1 MTTRRTSTTDEFLH
15 SLGRYL
21 FLMEPSL
28 TALLAVGRALTDQA
42 RGLDQRRRRLRVMV
56 HRAFF
61 AHGYQGRQQFF
72 IKVTNLSPQREVEIT
87 HLWFETD
94 PPTKILNPVRPLPAR
109 LRLDETFETWIPVAD
124 VPTVDDLERMV
135 CVQLS
140 NGKVVKS
147 RLNNGSPPTGYIAG
161 PGSS

>member
-1 MTTRRTSTTDEFLH
+1 MDRVSPPFGFGAHASALGALRRTYSVRATRT
-15 SLGRYL
+15 SAGTVMGLGD
-21 FLMEPSL
+21 
-28 TALLAVGRALTDQA
+28 LADLIHER
-42 RGLDQRRRRLRVMV
+42 
-56 HRAFF
+56 HREANGGHHWF
-61 AHGYQGRQQFF
+61 
-72 IKVTNLSPQREVEIT
+72 

-94 PPTKILNPVRPLPAR
+94 PPTQILTPVRPLPAR

-135 CVQLS
+135 RVQLS

>member
-1 MTTRRTSTTDEFLH
+1 MNRKISKDTER
-15 SLGRYL
+15 
-21 FLMEPSL
+21 
-28 TALLAVGRALTDQA
+28 
-42 RGLDQRRRRLRVMV
+42 
-56 HRAFF
+56 FF
-61 AHGYQGRQQFF
+61 PHGYQGRQQFL

-87 HLWFETD
+87 HLWFETN
-94 PPTKILNPVRPLPAR
+94 PPTQILNPVRPLPAR

-135 CVQLS
+135 RVQLS

-147 RLNNGSPPTGYIAG
+147 RLNKGVPPTGYIAG

>member
-1 MTTRRTSTTDEFLH
+1 MNRKISKDTER
-15 SLGRYL
+15 
-21 FLMEPSL
+21 
-28 TALLAVGRALTDQA
+28 
-42 RGLDQRRRRLRVMV
+42 
-56 HRAFF
+56 FF
-61 AHGYQGRQQFF
+61 PHGYQGRQQFL

-87 HLWFETD
+87 HLWFETN
-94 PPTKILNPVRPLPAR
+94 PPTQILNPVRPLPAR

-135 CVQLS
+135 RVQLS

>member
-1 MTTRRTSTTDEFLH
+1 MTGPTQLRSRHRLGPLH
-15 SLGRYL
+15 VPLETQRCRHVAVAI
-21 FLMEPSL
+21 PIV
-28 TALLAVGRALTDQA
+28 AVGALTTT
-42 RGLDQRRRRLRVMV
+42 
-56 HRAFF
+56 F

-87 HLWFETD
+87 RLWFETN
-94 PPTKILNPVRPLPAR
+94 PPTQILNPVRPLPAR

-135 CVQLS
+135 RVQLS

-147 RLNNGSPPTGYIAG
+147 RLNKGVPPTGYIAG

>member
-1 MTTRRTSTTDEFLH
+1 
-15 SLGRYL
+15 
-21 FLMEPSL
+21 
-28 TALLAVGRALTDQA
+28 
-42 RGLDQRRRRLRVMV
+42 MV

-87 HLWFETD
+87 HLWFETN
-94 PPTKILNPVRPLPAR
+94 PPTQILNPVRPLPAR

-124 VPTVDDLERMV
+124 VPTEDDLERKV
-135 CVQLS
+135 RVQLS

-147 RLNNGSPPTGYIAG
+147 RLNKGVPPTGYIAG